1 MRRIFL
7 SVLVIGIVV
16 LSLASVAC
24 AETLEPIVLWPN
36 GAPGAEGNR
45 DRDVPQIVP
54 WIPEQGNGAALVVA
68 PGGGYG
74 GLTDDH
80 EGKQIAEWLNS
91 HGIAA
96 FVLRYRHGPH
106 YGHPYPWLDA
116 QRAIRTV
123 RVLASEWGI
132 DPDKIGMVGFS
143 AGGHLTATM
152 GTQNDV
158 GDVNSQD
165 PVERFSSRPDFL
177 VLGYPVITMT
187 DPHTHRGSRR
197 NLLGTKPSAEMIE
210 KMSAENNVTAETPP
224 TFLFHTTE
232 DKSVDVENPIGFY
245 LALQEHE
252 VPTEFHIYEQGRHG
266 LGLAKDNPAM
276 SAWPDQCITWLKV
289 RGFLE

>member
-1 MRRIFL
+1 MRRISL
-7 SVLVIGIVV
+7 SVLVIGVAA
-16 LSLASVAC
+16 LSWGSAAR
-24 AETLEPIVLWPN
+24 AEMLYPILLWPH
-36 GAPGAEGNR
+36 GAPGAEGNQGR
-45 DRDVPQIVP
+45 DIPQIIP
-54 WIPEQGNGAALVVA
+54 WIPEQGNGAAVVVA

-74 GLTDDH
+74 GLANDH

-132 DPDKIGMVGFS
+132 DTAKIGMIGFS
-143 AGGHLTATM
+143 AGGHLTATT
-152 GTQNDV
+152 GTQNDA

-165 PVERFSSRPDFL
+165 PVERVSSRPDFL

-187 DPHTHRGSRR
+187 DPYTHQGSRR
-197 NLLGTKPSAEMIE
+197 NLLGTNPSAEMIE
-210 KMSAENNVTAETPP
+210 KMSAEKNVTANTPP

-232 DKSVDVENPIGFY
+232 DTVVPVQNPIGFY
-245 LALQEHE
+245 LALQENK
-252 VPTEFHIYEQGRHG
+252 VPTEFHIYEKGRHG
-266 LGLAKDNPAM
+266 LGLAKTNPAM
-276 SAWPDQCITWLKV
+276 SAWPAQCITWLEV
-289 RGFLE
+289 RGFIE